1 MLHLKNKVL
10 TLAALFTL
18 CSFTLSSDKP
28 VYKLFTN
35 KGKVA
40 TYKLMLAKAKN
51 ADIVLFGEMH
61 DNPIEHWLQLE
72 LTQDLF
78 KLKGKQL
85 VLSAE
90 MFEADNQ
97 AILNSYLSGEID
109 VKKFETDCRLW
120 PNYKTDYKPLVNFA
134 KDNGLTFV
142 AANIPRKYAS
152 LVYKKGPLALDTLAS
167 EEKAYMAPL
176 PFLYDSTL
184 SCYSDIFKMAGGH
197 GGQNLPMSQAIKD
210 ATMAHFIM
218 QNYAAG
224 KQIIHYNGTYHSNN
238 YQSIY
243 WYLKQANPNLKIV
256 TIAAVEQSNLKKLE
270 KENKGLAD
278 FIIVTPPNLTK
289 TH

>member
-1 MLHLKNKVL
+1 
-10 TLAALFTL
+10 
-18 CSFTLSSDKP
+18 
-28 VYKLFTN
+28 
-35 KGKVA
+35 
-40 TYKLMLAKAKN
+40 MLAKAKN

-61 DNPIEHWLQLE
+61 DNPIDHWLQLE

-97 AILNSYLSGEID
+97 AVLNQYLKGEITAKYFD
-109 VKKFETDCRLW
+109 SACRLW

-134 KDNGLTFV
+134 KDNGLNFV

-152 LVYKKGPLALDTLAS
+152 MVYKKGPQALDSLPT
-167 EEKAYMAPL
+167 EEKAYIAPL

-184 SCYSDIFKMAGGH
+184 SCYADIFKMTGGH

-210 ATMAHFIM
+210 ATMAHFIL
-218 QNYAAG
+218 QNYTAG

-256 TIAAVEQSNLKKLE
+256 TIAAVEQSNLKKLD

-278 FIIVTPPNLTK
+278 FIIATPPNLTK